1 MDRSS
6 TNTPTPSE
14 ASSTAGHRSETPSL
28 FHPQVNSAG
37 NPLPPL
43 CREYPLPKEPVDV
56 AEALARPPLRWTIK
70 GTMAAGEH
78 RQIRVKTDEEKTQE
92 FAQAKAD
99 LVKASAS
106 LNNLPNIDRRSPSS

>member
-14 ASSTAGHRSETPSL
+14 ASSTAGHRSETQ
-28 FHPQVNSAG
+28 H
-37 NPLPPL
+37 
-43 CREYPLPKEPVDV
+43 YPI
-56 AEALARPPLRWTIK
+56 LRWTIK

-78 RQIRVKTDEEKTQE
+78 RQIRVKTDEEKAQE

-106 LNNLPNIDRRSPSS
+106 LKNLPNIDRRSPSS